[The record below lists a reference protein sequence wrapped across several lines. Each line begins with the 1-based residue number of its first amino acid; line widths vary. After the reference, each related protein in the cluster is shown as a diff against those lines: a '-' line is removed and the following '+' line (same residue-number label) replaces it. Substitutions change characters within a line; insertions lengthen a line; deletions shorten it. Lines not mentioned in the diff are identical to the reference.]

1 MAQRR
6 ERPAQQHGGKAF
18 DFRLSDGR
26 TISVPANEP
35 APVPAAA
42 AAVGETLVVAIAA
55 RDKAAIA
62 ACFAHD
68 AQFRALVPR
77 GLRERS
83 GATDTAELIN
93 GWLENVTELR
103 LVESRADEGA
113 DRPHV
118 SFRLHVVE
126 EGKPYVVEQ
135 QWYCKLADGLIA
147 RADLVCSGF
156 RPRD

>member
-35 APVPAAA
+35 APTTVTA
-42 AAVGETLVVAIAA
+42 AAVGETLVEAIAA
-55 RDKAAIA
+55 RDEAAIA
-62 ACFAHD
+62 ACFTPD

-83 GATDTAELIN
+83 GATDAAALIN
-93 GWLENVTELR
+93 GWLESVTELR
-103 LVESRADEGA
+103 LVDSRAEEVA
-113 DRPHV
+113 DRLHV
-118 SFRLHVVE
+118 AYRLHVVE
-126 EGKPYVVEQ
+126 DGKPFVVEQ
-135 QWYCKLADGLIA
+135 QWYCKLADGLIE